1 MLQTATAR
9 AYLIGSQLIML
20 TIRRW
25 LTSELFPNT
34 KITKQRSLLIWWVI
48 AGILLLAYPYLIQR
62 VFPQHTTD
70 YLYTALTVPFGR
82 ERVALFGGY
91 LVVPVLLLI
100 LTLRNHTEHRTL
112 IISSYLVCCALLL
125 IAQQA
130 NSISIGRLVFGYL
143 LIAAT
148 SEEFLKL
155 LNTTHI
161 FHSTSPLML
170 NDLIPLSLLS
180 AYGFARFEN
189 IIYLAGH
196 VAPGVFSENFLSL
209 LIWRGIFGFLLHG
222 IFSWTVAYMLQKYLK
237 ISLSKGLF
245 LWLLWGISLHFIYN
259 TLLTFNIG
267 RGIIVYMLLAYAG
280 TTYFLYHSHR
290 IYVSHIVK

>member
-25 LTSELFPNT
+25 LTSQLFPHT
-34 KITKQRSLLIWWVI
+34 KITRQRSLLVWWII
-48 AGILLLAYPYLIQR
+48 AAILLLAYPYLIQR
-62 VFPQHTTD
+62 IFPQHATD
-70 YLYTALTVPFGR
+70 YLYTSLTTPFGR
-82 ERVALFGGY
+82 ERIALFGVY
-91 LVVPVLLLI
+91 LLLPVLVLI
-100 LTLRNHTEHRTL
+100 LTFRNHEHRIL
-112 IISSYLVCCALLL
+112 IISSYMICCGLFLV
-125 IAQQA
+125 AQQV
-130 NSISIGRLVFGYL
+130 NSISMGRLVFGYL
-143 LIAAT
+143 LIVAT

-161 FHSTSPLML
+161 FDATSPLML
-170 NDLIPLSLLS
+170 NDLLPLSLLS

-196 VAPGVFSENFLSL
+196 IAPGIFSESFLSL

-222 IFSWTVAYMLQKYLK
+222 IFSWTVAYMLQKHLK
-237 ISLSKGLF
+237 ISLSKGLS
-245 LWLLWGISLHFIYN
+245 LWLLLGIALHFIYN

-267 RGIIVYMLLAYAG
+267 RWIIIYMLLAYAG

-290 IYVSHIVK
+290 LYIPNSIK